1 MLQGSEG
8 YRPTLNADR
17 IAAHDL
23 RPFRDDNRPMHPR
36 SSPLHRDDLPT
47 FDDVRDAAARIAGLA
62 HVTPMLRSRSL
73 DALAGCSLFFKAENQ
88 QRAGAFKFRGAANA
102 VFSLTPEQAARG
114 VVTQSSGNHGAAVA
128 LACRLRGVPCTVV
141 VPRAAPRIKREAIA
155 RNGARIVDCD
165 VAQAARDEATA
176 RVLAETGGELVH
188 PYNDARVIAGQGT
201 ATLELLHQARAAS
214 PGDPSRPAL
223 DVVMAP
229 LSGGG
234 LMSGT
239 ALAAHGLDARIRA
252 IAAEPEGAADGH
264 DSLKGGVRITG
275 RAAHTISDGLRAELG
290 PITFAIL
297 RERCDDVL
305 LVSDAETVAAM
316 RLVWDRLKVVI
327 EPSCAVP
334 LAAVL
339 KHRERFE
346 GRRVGIV
353 LSGGNVDLDALPA
366 LLAMA
371 HAAP

>member
-1 MLQGSEG
+1 MTFDPFRYDNPRMDRRSRPLQ
-8 YRPTLNADR
+8 RDDTPTL
-17 IAAHDL
+17 
-23 RPFRDDNRPMHPR
+23 
-36 SSPLHRDDLPT
+36 
-47 FDDVRDAAARIAGLA
+47 DDVRDAAARLVGLA
-62 HVTPMLRSRSL
+62 HVTPVLRSRSL
-73 DALAGCSLFFKAENQ
+73 DDLAGCELFFKAENL

-102 VFSLTPEQAARG
+102 VFSLDAAQAARG

-155 RNGARIVDCD
+155 RNGAHIVDCD

-201 ATLELLHQARAAS
+201 ATLELLQQAERASGAHDS
-214 PGDPSRPAL
+214 APAL

-239 ALAAHGLDARIRA
+239 AIAARGIDARILA

-264 DSLKGGVRITG
+264 HSLKGGTRITG
-275 RAAHTISDGLRAELG
+275 RVADTVSDGLRAELG
-290 PITFAIL
+290 PLTFAIL
-297 RERCDDVL
+297 REQCEDVL

-316 RLVWDRLKVVI
+316 RLVWDRMKVVI

-339 KHRERFE
+339 KHRERFA
-346 GRRVGIV
+346 GLRVGII
-353 LSGGNVDLDALPA
+353 LSGGNVDLDALPG
-366 LLAMA
+366 LLAL
-371 HAAP
+371 APNHS